1 MDKTKKIE
9 KIVDLEIPK
18 DLKEKEGENAEY
30 GHGKSINEI
39 KKYNNTIISTSC
51 YEKDNKFFYAS
62 GIKNNILLY
71 SHKNT

>member
-18 DLKEKEGENAEY
+18 DLKEKKEEGEKADY

-39 KKYNNTIISTSC
+39 KKYEDTIISTSC
-51 YEKDNKFFYAS
+51 YEKDNKFFVCFWN
-62 GIKNNILLY
+62 KE
-71 SHKNT
+71 